1 MMNAQ
6 RRNRG
11 KLTRLAVS
19 AGHQASGTS
28 SPARTEM
35 PRVASPIQPSGPS
48 PEHLE
53 KIAHDFNNILTLVLG
68 YGEHLLKILP
78 EDHRGR
84 SFAEEICRAAK
95 DGERLSIELADSAHP
110 AKAERIGPAAH

>member
-11 KLTRLAVS
+11 KLKRLAVS
-19 AGHQASGTS
+19 ACQRASGTS
-28 SPARTEM
+28 PPARTDM

-48 PEHLE
+48 SEHIE
-53 KIAHDFNNILTLVLG
+53 KIAHDFNNVLTLVLG

-78 EDHRGR
+78 EGHRGR
-84 SFAEEICRAAK
+84 SFAEEICRAAI
-95 DGERLSIELADSAHP
+95 DGERLSIKLADSAHP
-110 AKAERIGPAAH
+110 AKAERIEPAAH